1 MTTKITET
9 IEITSDRSKRR
20 RPARAVVVESS
31 SKIQRLTRA
40 VNGGK
45 ALIAAIFLIAA
56 WAVVVPATATYNS
69 LVARVKALED
79 TRLKLTLNT
88 TGAGYEKE
96 IRLGT
101 RLTRR

>member
-69 LVARVKALED
+69 LVARVKALEEHKVKVD
-79 TRLKLTLNT
+79 AKYHRSGL
-88 TGAGYEKE
+88 
-96 IRLGT
+96 
-101 RLTRR
+101 